1 MHNKTKLNEVQP
13 TYSPIFMISKTESQ
27 IDPND
32 SVSPANIKAFFQS
45 SDKSLYKKVNQK
57 FVDGLISF
65 FKSFFG

>member
-1 MHNKTKLNEVQP
+1 
-13 TYSPIFMISKTESQ
+13 MISKTESQ